1 MCTKA
6 LLNKYTASTLFIEI
20 PRYVGK
26 SEVVSTTITSA
37 ATTDGI
43 QGHV

>member
-1 MCTKA
+1 MCTKV

-26 SEVVSTTITSA
+26 TVSRSLGGSKYN
-37 ATTDGI
+37 DY
-43 QGHV
+43 